1 MTIAWRRDWRTE
13 DTAKLAA
20 ALDGMGF
27 RKEVDKYLAYCDRQG
42 MNREEERYAIAEM
55 IEQRMEDAHE
65 RLWDDTDEM
74 EHELIRYRN
83 DPDIDYD
90 MIAMAYITE
99 IFGIES
105 FNAKPA
111 GTQKRKGNNKRR
123 K

>member
-1 MTIAWRRDWRTE
+1 MTIAWRRNWRNR
-13 DTAKLAA
+13 DTARLAE
-20 ALDGMGF
+20 ALDKMGF
-27 RKEVDKYLAYCDRQG
+27 RKEVDKYLEYCDRRG

-74 EHELIRYRN
+74 EHELIRYKN
-83 DPDIDYD
+83 EPDIDYD

-99 IFGIES
+99 IFHIES

-111 GTQKRKGNNKRR
+111 KSKGKPAKRR